1 MFFLDAKYSWEIFKF
16 YFFQKLVIYVSII
29 VRKQQ
34 LIFKKNTTQKSANPS
49 WESNINICFLKGGC
63 KLKKIKKMFSRKY
76 GTLEKKLYFFDWST
90 FAQERG
96 GEGKIDKHLFWSIL
110 VGKHYEESVFSP
122 EFWTQFFVGGE
133 IRFFAKVLCNT
144 LEDFKTCPQNTVCLE
159 GLSVFNHLTLKGG
172 VS

>member
-34 LIFKKNTTQKSANPS
+34 LIFKKNINQKSANPS

-63 KLKKIKKMFSRKY
+63 KLKKIKKVFSRKY
-76 GTLEKKLYFFDWST
+76 GTLEKEMYFFDWST

-110 VGKHYEESVFSP
+110 VGKQNEKSFSHRHSELIFLWAEKPVFLQKSY
-122 EFWTQFFVGGE
+122 V
-133 IRFFAKVLCNT
+133 IHSRISKHA
-144 LEDFKTCPQNTVCLE
+144 
-159 GLSVFNHLTLKGG
+159 LKIPCAWKG
-172 VS
+172 